1 MYIVLESLPF
11 NHPVLD
17 QKIEILDQ
25 YSFGP
30 YTCAYIA
37 PENEASV
44 DLSQIN
50 YIQVA
55 ENVAR
60 AAKFGKVTHEH
71 KIKIAV
77 GSEVHEELIIHSM
90 EEHAVKPQLT
100 YTLSDADLAEVV
112 EFWKAVMHLALSVY
126 YKNLSQED
134 QDRNAALK
142 ASITSE
148 IDACTEV
155 IPTRALLHNRFGIA
169 TSSVVKEEQNWGEA
183 TVNLSE

>member
-1 MYIVLESLPF
+1 MYIVLEALPF

-37 PENEASV
+37 PEDEVNV
-44 DLSQIN
+44 DLTQLH
-50 YIQVA
+50 YIQVP
-55 ENVAR
+55 ENIAR
-60 AAKFGKVTHEH
+60 AAKFAKVSH
-71 KIKIAV
+71 KNQIKIAV

-100 YTLSDADLAEVV
+100 YTLSDSDLAEVV
-112 EFWKAVMHLALSVY
+112 EFWKAVMHVALSAY

-134 QDRNAALK
+134 QDRNATFKAL
-142 ASITSE
+142 I
-148 IDACTEV
+148 INDINACTDLIE
-155 IPTRALLHNRFGIA
+155 TRELLHNRFGIA
-169 TSSVVKEEQNWGEA
+169 TSSVIKDEQHWGEA
-183 TVNLSE
+183 TINLSE